1 MKSFPVRGR
10 RHSSKKSPKD
20 VEANFDKA
28 SQPFVLQW
36 APVRTGLLLGTLLM
50 TGVYVRHIYRVK
62 HPDSSVAKVHSQTPA
77 TIQKW
82 TGGLPLEVA
91 NHFVQAQT
99 HKERLQWV
107 RNPAQMED
115 LMNEFYGN
123 GPGAHEKVRSVV
135 ETGVTGTGTESFEQ
149 FSVVMT
155 DESTRTLYVLVN
167 EGEAKVDFKSY
178 ARYGSASWDALLS
191 GKVSQA
197 SEVRVSVKSGN
208 YYNLNFAEEND
219 WQCFIATSPDLPDPI
234 YFYMARSNAETDSLS
249 QRAAMNPV
257 EMTMAIR
264 ALGDSYRARQFEITR
279 LIQGSWVT
287 NEP

>member
-10 RHSSKKSPKD
+10 QRSSNKSPKD
-20 VEANFDKA
+20 AEANFDKA
-28 SQPFVLQW
+28 SKPFVLKW
-36 APVRTGLLLGTLLM
+36 APVKAGALLGALLM
-50 TGVYVRHIYRVK
+50 AGVYVRHIYRVK
-62 HPDSSVAKVHSQTPA
+62 HPDASVVQAQSQSA
-77 TIQKW
+77 TIQQW

-99 HKERLQWV
+99 QKERLKWV
-107 RNPAQMED
+107 RNPEQMED

-135 ETGVTGTGTESFEQ
+135 ETGISGLGTEAYEQ
-149 FSVVMT
+149 FSAVMT
-155 DESTRTLYVLVN
+155 DESTRMLCVVVN

-191 GKVSQA
+191 GKKSQA
-197 SEVRVSVKSGN
+197 SEVRVYVKPGN
-208 YYNLNFAEEND
+208 YYNLNFADEND

-234 YFYMARSNAETDSLS
+234 YFYMARSNAETDSLT
-249 QRAAMNPV
+249 QRAAMDPV
-257 EMTMAIR
+257 EVTVAIR

-287 NEP
+287 NQP